1 MSLTL
6 LSKQFVT
13 DENGKQIGVI
23 LPMADYLLVESLLRQ
38 HQQKPVSAREQRRKK
53 LQRAVEIMQK
63 EYANDNELT
72 IFTALDG
79 EDFVE

>member
-38 HQQKPVSAREQRRKK
+38 HQPKPVSAREQRQKQ
-53 LQRAVEIMQK
+53 LQRAVEIMYE
-63 EYANDNELT
+63 EYAKDAELT
-72 IFTALDG
+72 AFTALDG